1 MRKDPNQPQFLVG
14 EDFFSQSPADFPATR
29 GFGQLRSLMHE
40 YVRHLS
46 TDEHSD
52 PGGFLAQKVRR
63 EMLSGMISV
72 LQIQGGLASVRDL
85 NRQEV
90 VVHGGVAISPYAA
103 LSCADDYERTDKF
116 LYGLIDAICHRMA
129 FHPGEK
135 VKVLE
140 AGVGP
145 LGLLVFP
152 IASAFSPQ
160 EIEFSVVDVHENSL
174 ASFRHIAEKLGMGSY
189 LGKVISG
196 DAALV
201 DFSKELSHPPDIIV
215 SEVMDAGLQEEPQIA
230 VTRNLQRFLKPGG
243 IFLPEKILLKGKVL
257 VDDKMV
263 ANSDYFQLTT
273 QTARDIH
280 QVLGAQYDDNSGVL
294 KMERTLPF
302 SESCDSHRFHRGAF
316 VLSTS
321 VQVFDDITIAPM
333 RSFIT
338 EAVRH
343 DIAFPKHSAAS
354 SITVSTVHGLAQS
367 RGKFSYRIG

>member
-1 MRKDPNQPQFLVG
+1 MRKDLDQSQFLAG
-14 EDFFSQSPADFPATR
+14 EDFFSQSQADLPVTR

-40 YVRHLS
+40 YVRQLS
-46 TDEHSD
+46 SDAHSD
-52 PGGFLAQKVRR
+52 PGGFSAQKVRR

-72 LQIQGGLASVRDL
+72 LQIQGGLASRRDL
-85 NRQEV
+85 NRQEA

-116 LYGLIDAICHRMA
+116 LYGLVDAICHRMA

-152 IASAFSPQ
+152 VASAFSPQ
-160 EIEFSVVDVHENSL
+160 EVEFSVVDVHESSL
-174 ASFRHIAEKLGMGSY
+174 ASFRQIAEKLGMGSY
-189 LGKVISG
+189 LGKVICG

-201 DFSKELSHPPDIIV
+201 DFSKELRHSPDIIV

-243 IFLPEKILLKGKVL
+243 IFLPEKISLKGKVA
-257 VDDKMV
+257 VDDRTV
-263 ANSDYFQLTT
+263 ADGDYFQLTT

-280 QVLGAQYDDNSGVL
+280 QVLGAHYDDNTGML
-294 KMERTLPF
+294 KLERMLPF
-302 SESCDSHRFHRGAF
+302 SESFDTDRFRRGAF

-338 EAVRH
+338 EVVRH
-343 DIAFPKHSAAS
+343 DIAFPKHSTPT
-354 SITVSTVHGLAQS
+354 SITVSTVHGTPQS
-367 RGKFSYRIG
+367 RGKFSYRIR